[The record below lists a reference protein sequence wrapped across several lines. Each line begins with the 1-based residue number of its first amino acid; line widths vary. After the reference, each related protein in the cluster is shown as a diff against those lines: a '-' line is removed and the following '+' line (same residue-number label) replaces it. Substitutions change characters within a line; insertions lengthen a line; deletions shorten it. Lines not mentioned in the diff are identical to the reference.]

1 MKGGSHV
8 SAPNPTAILAALHL
22 PAPDAVEPATGG
34 ADTLVWRV
42 RAGRADFAL
51 RLLRAGQEGRCRRE
65 AGAMAAAA
73 SGGLP
78 VPAVRA
84 VGTWEDRPAML
95 MDWCAGHTLV
105 DELLANHGS
114 LCHMG
119 RLFGETQA
127 ALHRIA
133 PPPGLNTGWLD
144 ASGPEGGGIR
154 ARLAA
159 LPVRSN
165 ALVHFDYHPLNVLTD
180 GERITGIIDWANA
193 SAGDPRAD
201 IARTLSILRLH
212 YRQRGDISAA
222 VSCFARAWRQGY
234 AGACGLAVDEHL
246 ALFFAWSGLVMMQ
259 DQAGKQE
266 QAFYRRTHAWAAR
279 WAKRGGCPL

>member
-1 MKGGSHV
+1 MRERSDV
-8 SAPNPTAILAALHL
+8 PAPNPKAILAALHL

-42 RAGRADFAL
+42 SAGRTAFAL
-51 RLLRAGQEGRCRRE
+51 RLLRAGEEGRCRRE

-73 SGGLP
+73 AGGLP

-105 DELLANHGS
+105 DEFRANPGS
-114 LCHMG
+114 LRHMG
-119 RLFGETQA
+119 RLFGQAQA
-127 ALHRIA
+127 ALHHIA
-133 PPPGLNTGWLD
+133 PPSGLNTGWLD

-159 LPVRSN
+159 LPARGDS
-165 ALVHFDYHPLNVLTD
+165 LVHFDYHPLNVLTD

-201 IARTLSILRLH
+201 LARTLSILRLH
-212 YRQRGDISAA
+212 YRQRGDISVA
-222 VSCFARAWRQGY
+222 VSWFARAWRQGY
-234 AGACGLAVDEHL
+234 ARACGLAVDEDL
-246 ALFFAWSGLVMMQ
+246 ALFFAWSGLAMMQ

-266 QAFYRRTHAWAAR
+266 QAFHHRARAWAAR